1 VTVSNKRILVVD
13 DSRAD
18 VRLLREAVREQG
30 IAAEVQAAENGE
42 QALDQLRGGA
52 ERPHVI
58 LLDLNLPRG
67 DGREVL
73 QAIKTDPDLLP
84 IPVIVLSTSASPR
97 DIADCYALHANAY
110 LVKPL
115 GLDEFGALVRAVDA
129 FWLRLARLPSREP
142 A

>member
-1 VTVSNKRILVVD
+1 MTAAKVTILVVD

-18 VRLLREAVREQG
+18 IRLLREAVREQA
-30 IAAEVQAAENGE
+30 IEAELQAVEDGE
-42 QALDQLRGGA
+42 QALARLRGDE
-52 ERPHVI
+52 ERPDLI
-58 LLDLNLPRG
+58 LLDLNLPRC

-73 QAIKTDPDLLP
+73 KEIKTDPDLKA

-97 DIADCYALHANAY
+97 DIADCYGLQANAY

-115 GLDEFGALVRAVDA
+115 GLEEFGALVRAFDA
-129 FWLRLARLPSREP
+129 FWLRLARLPSRET